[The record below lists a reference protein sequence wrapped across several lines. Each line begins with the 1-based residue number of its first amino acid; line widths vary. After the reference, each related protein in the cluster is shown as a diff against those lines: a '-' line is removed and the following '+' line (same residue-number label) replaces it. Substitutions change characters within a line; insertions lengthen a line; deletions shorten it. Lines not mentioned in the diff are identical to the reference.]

1 MIDMK
6 IDRNIVAGIIAL
18 IFLILD
24 LAGYAVMLLGLVPF
38 SGNIIGIFFTVL
50 MFFIAYK
57 TLYKKEKLTK
67 LEWVIAIGLFIFY
80 LILVSSGV
88 IAGLAQVSFVEG

>member
-1 MIDMK
+1 MK

-88 IAGLAQVSFVEG
+88 IAGLAQGYSSVEG

>member
-1 MIDMK
+1 MK
-6 IDRNIVAGIIAL
+6 INRNIVAGIIAL

>member
-1 MIDMK
+1 MK